1 MYLFLSLSG
10 LLLKHISNAECKL
23 QHKMYKVV
31 HVAQTKYSLLY
42 NLPNA
47 VLELNSVSINVLKM
61 LYYVG
66 SLSAATE

>member
-10 LLLKHISNAECKL
+10 LLLKHISNAECK

-31 HVAQTKYSLLY
+31 HVAQTKYPLLY

>member
-1 MYLFLSLSG
+1 
-10 LLLKHISNAECKL
+10 
-23 QHKMYKVV
+23 VV